1 LTEYDEIR
9 KTVDWNWSEVYTLSY
24 RSIVRDMVNF
34 GVHDYAR
41 DLTDA
46 IEEARIAE
54 NVSSHFIYSIYSYIL
69 CIVS

>member
-9 KTVDWNWSEVYTLSY
+9 KTVDWNWFEVYTLSY

-41 DLTDA
+41 DLADA

-54 NVSSHFIYSIYSYIL
+54 NVSSHFIYSIYSYIM

>member
-41 DLTDA
+41 DLADA